1 MCLYF
6 SFLVGYPDLWSH
18 NYYTRKPEAEEKQQ
32 KLCSNL
38 RKNLLF
44 FLLTLIIHISSWF
57 VLHAECL
64 RCPSVR
70 ESCKFT
76 YPLFTK
82 IQLKKYIYL
91 NLGSLHH
98 KMKMRAVKIREHL
111 EINSFHGSLVE
122 RPYSTRAPRVQSQ
135 ANTLYLNW
143 APSRSQDEN
152 KGD

>member
-1 MCLYF
+1 VCLYF
-6 SFLVGYPDLWSH
+6 SFLVGYPALWSH
-18 NYYTRKPEAEEKQQ
+18 NYYTREPEAEEKQQ

-64 RCPSVR
+64 RCPSVK

-76 YPLFTK
+76 YPVFTK
-82 IQLKKYIYL
+82 IQIHA
-91 NLGSLHH
+91 G
-98 KMKMRAVKIREHL
+98 KMRAVKIREHL

-122 RPYSTRAPRVQSQ
+122 RPYSTRAAHVQSQ

-143 APSRSQDEN
+143 APSPSQDEN
-152 KGD
+152 KGGYN